1 MVEQL
6 AQNNNGR
13 NNTIALDLNAID
25 NDGGLNQAIGGGEKQ
40 EKVILEQPVEA
51 VISNCD
57 LQLTDELTAV
67 QGNPNKKY
75 YKVRVGN
82 KHSETSGSSK
92 RDKA

>member
-57 LQLTDELTAV
+57 LQLTDDSQLYKEIQTKNTTKSELEL
-67 QGNPNKKY
+67 Q
-75 YKVRVGN
+75 
-82 KHSETSGSSK
+82 HSSPIQ
-92 RDKA
+92 